1 MICKQSVCRGLPNRK
16 VLGSDLGS
24 GTATPSRSTGH
35 RHDGDHVGA
44 RGCRGS
50 AVHLAPG
57 LGLAIVRRLVEGA
70 GGSVGLEE
78 GSGGRGL
85 RAVVTLPRA

>member
-44 RGCRGS
+44 RGCHGS

-57 LGLAIVRRLVEGA
+57 LGLAIVRRRVEGA
-70 GGSVGLEE
+70 RGDVWLEE
-78 GSGGRGL
+78 GPGGRGL
-85 RAVVTLPRA
+85 RAVVSLPRA